1 MNRAEY
7 RSLLGQLPIKSPT
20 AEGMARL
27 CPHLTP
33 EQAVAAFT
41 TGNGYVACPP
51 LRIRGAYQILS
62 YNKEWVETI
71 EVSREKDGQRDASV
85 KGTKNNPAMIRSA
98 YANRALRSYADGK
111 KHGDVFTET
120 EYTDEA
126 MAFAEANWGNE
137 LILDDWVSVVELYVQ
152 DPTDLVND
160 RHHQDYPRTKAVLY
174 LALNRDL
181 NYIINDHSQPE
192 SQLFDKAIA
201 EMTLDPLVWNEIKG
215 GRGVFTGFNCAHCGA
230 GLALT
235 ACTGCGYRFRDDH
248 FRCGWHTPLSPKMVA
263 FLRESGHKFVIDPEV
278 AWGKE
283 QQR

>member
-20 AEGMARL
+20 AEDIARL

-51 LRIRGAYQILS
+51 LRIRGAFQILS
-62 YNKEWVETI
+62 YNKEWVETV
-71 EVSREKDGQRDASV
+71 EVSREKDGQKDASV
-85 KGTKNNPAMIRSA
+85 KGTKNHPAMIRSA
-98 YANRALRSYADGK
+98 YANRTLRSYADGK

-120 EYTDEA
+120 QYMEEA
-126 MAFAEANWGNE
+126 MAFAEANWGDE
-137 LILDDWVSVVELYVQ
+137 LILDDWVDVVEFYVQ

-174 LALNRDL
+174 VTLNRDL
-181 NYIINDHSQPE
+181 NDIINDHSQPE

-201 EMTLDPLVWNEIKG
+201 EMTLDPLVRNEIKG
-215 GRGVFTGFNCAHCGA
+215 GRGVCTCFNCAHCGA

-235 ACTGCGYRFRDDH
+235 ACTGCGHRFRDDH
-248 FRCGWHTPLSPKMVA
+248 FRCGWHTPLSPKMVT